1 MTLNLAE
8 QLIRRLATDPAF
20 RQQLAALD
28 PAGKRAL
35 LDANGFRGV
44 TAEWVHAE
52 AHAAFKGLT
61 QDNVAEPDAMAAVT
75 AATAAAAA
83 APAPIAATSAIVTVH
98 SPAAA
103 TSAIVTVHS
112 PTAATS
118 AIVTVPPPAAAIV
131 TSQPPAAPS
140 VSGAAPPLRA
150 AAAPP
155 SAENKN
161 PVDGGQS

>member
-52 AHAAFKGLT
+52 AHAALKGLT

-83 APAPIAATSAIVTVH
+83 VPAPIADSSVIVMVR
-98 SPAAA
+98 
-103 TSAIVTVHS
+103 
-112 PTAATS
+112 
-118 AIVTVPPPAAAIV
+118 PPAAAIV
-131 TSQPPAAPS
+131 TTQPPAAPS
-140 VSGAAPPLRA
+140 VSGAAPPRRA

-161 PVDGGQS
+161 PGDGG